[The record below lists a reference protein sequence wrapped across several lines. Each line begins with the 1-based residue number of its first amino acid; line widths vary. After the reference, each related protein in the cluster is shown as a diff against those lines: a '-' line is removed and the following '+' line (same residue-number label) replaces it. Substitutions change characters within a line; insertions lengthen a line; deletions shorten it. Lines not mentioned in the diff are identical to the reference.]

1 MSRTIKAIERHMIP
15 RSSRLRVEA
24 PARQTAQPMRN
35 GERKLVAEW
44 QRGAEILGHAQ
55 RKLRLA
61 FAPTQSPALATLSR
75 EFVMSRTLEA
85 ITKHTDGS
93 PQIKPQTM
101 KAMQIHN
108 YGGPEVLHYEDVP
121 RPQPQA
127 GEVLVRIHA
136 AGVNP
141 IDWKVREGHMKDFWP
156 HKFPIILGWDL
167 SGVVEELGRG
177 VSRLK
182 IGDEVYSL
190 PDPTRNG
197 AYADYIVVR
206 EPELALKP
214 KSLHHIRAAAVPL
227 AALTAWQSLF
237 DTARLQP
244 GQRVLIHAGSG
255 GVGHFAVQ
263 LAKWKGAYVFATA
276 STKNQDLLRELG
288 VDEPI
293 DYTQQRFEDIA
304 RKIDIVLDTLGDET
318 QERSWSVL
326 KKGGV
331 LVSLVQPPSE
341 EKAKELGV
349 RAAIIGAQPN
359 GAQLAEIAK
368 IIEAGKLA
376 PVIDRILP
384 LSEARRAHELSQSGH
399 THGKIALRVSNG
411 DGAFERKTATLQ

>member
-1 MSRTIKAIERHMIP
+1 MSKTI
-15 RSSRLRVEA
+15 
-24 PARQTAQPMRN
+24 
-35 GERKLVAEW
+35 
-44 QRGAEILGHAQ
+44 
-55 RKLRLA
+55 
-61 FAPTQSPALATLSR
+61 
-75 EFVMSRTLEA
+75 EA
-85 ITKHTDGS
+85 IIKHTGATPEKKSGS
-93 PQIKPQTM
+93 ATSQTM
-101 KAMQIHN
+101 KAIRIHN
-108 YGGPEVLHYEDVP
+108 YGGPEVLQYEDAP

-127 GEVLVRIHA
+127 GEVLIRVHA

-156 HKFPIILGWDL
+156 HKFPLILGWDL

-177 VSRLK
+177 VSRFK
-182 IGDEVYSL
+182 IGDEVSSI

-214 KSLHHIRAAAVPL
+214 NSLHHIRAAAVPL

-237 DTARLQP
+237 DTAQLQP

-288 VDEPI
+288 VDKAI
-293 DYTQQRFEDIA
+293 DYTQQRFEDVA
-304 RKIDIVLDTLGDET
+304 RNIDIVLDTIGGET
-318 QERSWSVL
+318 QGRSWSAL

-341 EKAKELGV
+341 EKAQELGV
-349 RAAIIGAQPN
+349 RAAFVAGHPS

-368 IIEAGKLA
+368 LIDSGELK

-384 LSEARRAHELSQSGH
+384 LSEVRRAHELSQSGH
-399 THGKIALRVSNG
+399 THGKIVLRVTNG
-411 DGAFERKTATLQ
+411 DGTFERKQS

>member
-1 MSRTIKAIERHMIP
+1 MSRTI
-15 RSSRLRVEA
+15 
-24 PARQTAQPMRN
+24 
-35 GERKLVAEW
+35 
-44 QRGAEILGHAQ
+44 
-55 RKLRLA
+55 
-61 FAPTQSPALATLSR
+61 
-75 EFVMSRTLEA
+75 EA
-85 ITKHTDGS
+85 IMKHTGAIPKKS
-93 PQIKPQTM
+93 ASATSQTM
-101 KAMQIHN
+101 KAIRIHN
-108 YGGPEVLHYEDVP
+108 YGAPKALQYEDAP
-121 RPQPQA
+121 RPKPQA
-127 GEVLVRIHA
+127 GEVLVRVHA

-141 IDWKVREGHMKDFWP
+141 IDWKVREGEMQDFWP
-156 HKFPIILGWDL
+156 YKFPLILGWDL
-167 SGVVEELGRG
+167 SGVVEDLGPGLAAAGRF
-177 VSRLK
+177 K

-190 PDPTRNG
+190 PDPTGDG

-206 EPELALKP
+206 ESELALKP
-214 KSLHHIRAAAVPL
+214 NSLHHIRAAAVPL

-237 DTARLQP
+237 DTAQLQP

-276 STKNQDLLRELG
+276 STKNQDLLRKLG

-293 DYTQQRFEDIA
+293 DYMQQRFEDIA

-349 RAAIIGAQPN
+349 RAALIGAQPN

-368 IIEAGKLA
+368 IIDSGKLA
-376 PVIDRILP
+376 PVFDRILP

-399 THGKIALRVSNG
+399 TQGKIALRVNNG
-411 DGAFERKTATLQ
+411 DGTLERKQS

>member
-1 MSRTIKAIERHMIP
+1 MKAIR
-15 RSSRLRVEA
+15 
-24 PARQTAQPMRN
+24 
-35 GERKLVAEW
+35 
-44 QRGAEILGHAQ
+44 
-55 RKLRLA
+55 
-61 FAPTQSPALATLSR
+61 
-75 EFVMSRTLEA
+75 
-85 ITKHTDGS
+85 
-93 PQIKPQTM
+93 
-101 KAMQIHN
+101 IHN
-108 YGGPEVLHYEDVP
+108 YGGPEVLKYEDAP
-121 RPQPQA
+121 RPKPQA
-127 GEVLVRIHA
+127 GEVLISVHA

-141 IDWKVREGHMKDFWP
+141 IDWKVREGEMRDFWP
-156 HKFPIILGWDL
+156 HKFPLILGWDL
-167 SGVVEELGRG
+167 SGVVEEVGPRPAAAG
-177 VSRLK
+177 QFK
-182 IGDEVYSL
+182 KGDEVYSL

-214 KSLHHIRAAAVPL
+214 NSLHHIRAAAVPL
-227 AALTAWQSLF
+227 AGLTAWQSLF
-237 DTARLQP
+237 DTAQLQP

-255 GVGHFAVQ
+255 GVGHLAVQ

-276 STKNQDLLRELG
+276 STKNQDLLRKLG

-304 RKIDIVLDTLGDET
+304 RKIDVVLDTLGGET

-349 RAAIIGAQPN
+349 RAAIVASHPN

-368 IIEAGKLA
+368 IIDSGKLA
-376 PVIDRILP
+376 PIINRILP

-399 THGKIALRVSNG
+399 IHGKIVLRVSNG
-411 DGAFERKTATLQ
+411 DGTLERKQS